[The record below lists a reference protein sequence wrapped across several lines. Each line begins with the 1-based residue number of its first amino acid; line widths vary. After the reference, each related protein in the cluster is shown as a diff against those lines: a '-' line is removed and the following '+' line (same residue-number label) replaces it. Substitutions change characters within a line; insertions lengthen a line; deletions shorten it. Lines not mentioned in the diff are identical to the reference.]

1 MWSFPLQY
9 LVGQFYSDKVY
20 REFVDWERKSK
31 LGHGAQ
37 ASCFSVCDRR
47 TKCLLVV
54 KEVCERVCVCV
65 CVFVCVRAY
74 VHVRARVSVYVCTS
88 VCVIALP

>member
-1 MWSFPLQY
+1 MLYFTVCVPLQY

-31 LGHGAQ
+31 LGTGAQ
-37 ASCFSVCDRR
+37 ASCFSVRDRR

-54 KEVCERVCVCV
+54 KEVCACSSVSNICLYMFICVLLLL
-65 CVFVCVRAY
+65 AW
-74 VHVRARVSVYVCTS
+74 S
-88 VCVIALP
+88 